1 MHRSDQNRNCCGNIF
16 AVGMETLFSPPTSF
30 HHQSEPKIIHT
41 GLQTFI
47 EVGI

>member
-16 AVGMETLFSPPTSF
+16 AVGMETLFSPTSF